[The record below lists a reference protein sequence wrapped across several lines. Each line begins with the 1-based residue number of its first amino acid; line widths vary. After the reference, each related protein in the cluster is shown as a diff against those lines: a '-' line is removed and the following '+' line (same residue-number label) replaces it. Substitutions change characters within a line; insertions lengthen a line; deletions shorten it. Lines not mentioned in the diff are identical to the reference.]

1 MLFTVE
7 YLRHSNLIEK
17 RSVMSTIFLG
27 RFSNDGSK
35 VCATVYCE
43 THKTMNTRNIYGMLL
58 CCEKL
63 ANKACDN

>member
-1 MLFTVE
+1 ML
-7 YLRHSNLIEK
+7 
-17 RSVMSTIFLG
+17 TIFLG

-43 THKTMNTRNIYGMLL
+43 THKTMNTKIIYRMLL

-63 ANKACDN
+63 ANKVCDN

>member
-1 MLFTVE
+1 
-7 YLRHSNLIEK
+7 
-17 RSVMSTIFLG
+17 MSTIFLG

-58 CCEKL
+58 CCEKF